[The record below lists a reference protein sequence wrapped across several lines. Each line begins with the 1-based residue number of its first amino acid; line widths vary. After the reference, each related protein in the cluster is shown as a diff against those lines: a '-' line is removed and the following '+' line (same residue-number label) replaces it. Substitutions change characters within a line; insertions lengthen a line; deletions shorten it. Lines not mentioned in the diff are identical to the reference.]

1 MSGSSDNSAYIWNTT
16 LQNSM
21 LGRKPIATLQGH
33 EAEVTCVEFSK
44 VNSYKSSNAFRG
56 CFAFECEKH
65 NLAFSSNKLIIF
77 CSGKNSAKVG
87 HML

>member
-1 MSGSSDNSAYIWNTT
+1 MIEALISYLYFRYLVSGSSDNSAYIWNTT

-56 CFAFECEKH
+56 CFK
-65 NLAFSSNKLIIF
+65 
-77 CSGKNSAKVG
+77 
-87 HML
+87 M

>member
-21 LGRKPIATLQGH
+21 IGRKPIATLQGH

-44 VNSYKSSNAFRG
+44 VKFFGINPCIKRMFKLKKNNLAYSNYKS
-56 CFAFECEKH
+56 
-65 NLAFSSNKLIIF
+65 IIF
-77 CSGKNSAKVG
+77 V
-87 HML
+87 